1 MALEVRPLTGV
12 IGAEVDGVDLAKV
25 LAGPAADDVVG
36 ALGAALD
43 DHHVVVLH
51 DQQLAPEEQV
61 DLSRRFG
68 PPCETPFVGTMPE
81 HPEVIRV
88 IKEAEEVE
96 AFNFGGAWHSD
107 FSFLERPPSYTLL
120 HAIDVPGYGGD
131 TVFTSMVAA
140 LEHLPG
146 DLRSLVEAP
155 GAQGVH
161 TARDAYSPKLQ
172 ALHDGLG
179 SMDIRTDESANETRT
194 HPLVCTHPT
203 SGKPVLFF
211 NQTYVRD
218 LAGVD
223 LDEATPAWAV
233 LHRLH
238 DHSTD
243 HRFTVRHRWR
253 NGDLVIWDNRATQHL
268 AVNDYGGQRREL
280 HRTTV
285 QGTVPA

>member
-1 MALEVRPLTGV
+1 VQVQPLTGV
-12 IGAEVDGVDLAKV
+12 IGAEVTGVDLAAE
-25 LAGPAADDVVG
+25 LAGSAVDDVVG

-43 DHHVVVLH
+43 EHHVVVLP
-51 DQQLAPEEQV
+51 DQHLAPEQQV
-61 DLSRRFG
+61 ALSRRFG
-68 PPCETPFVGTMPE
+68 PPCETPFVGTMPD

-88 IKEAEEVE
+88 VKEAEEAE

-107 FSFLERPPSYTLL
+107 FSFLEQPPSYTLL
-120 HAIDVPGYGGD
+120 HAVDVPPVGGD

-140 LEHLPG
+140 LDHLPG
-146 DLRSLVEAP
+146 DLRAVVDTPTAR
-155 GAQGVH
+155 GVH
-161 TARDAYSPKLQ
+161 TAKDAYSPKLQ
-172 ALHDGLG
+172 ALHDGLRH
-179 SMDIRTDESANETRT
+179 MDIRTDESANEVRE

-203 SGKPVLFF
+203 SGKQVLFF

-218 LAGVD
+218 LAGVE
-223 LDEATPAWAV
+223 LDDASPAWAV

-253 NGDLVIWDNRATQHL
+253 DGDLVIWDNRATQHL
-268 AVNDYGGQRREL
+268 ALNDYGGARREL

>member
-1 MALEVRPLTGV
+1 VEVAPLTGL
-12 IGAEVDGVDLAKV
+12 IGAEVTGLDLAGE
-25 LAGPAADDVVG
+25 LRGGAIDDVV
-36 ALGAALD
+36 AELVEVLD
-43 DHHVVVLH
+43 RHHVVVLH
-51 DQQLAPEEQV
+51 EQALEPGEQTE
-61 DLSRRFG
+61 LSHRFG
-68 PPCETPFVGTMPE
+68 PPSQTPFIGTMPD

-88 IKEAEEVE
+88 VKEAEEAD

-120 HAIDVPGYGGD
+120 HAVDVPSHGGD
-131 TVFTSMVAA
+131 TVYTSMVAA

-146 DLRSLVEAP
+146 DLRAVVEQP
-155 GAQGVH
+155 GALGVH
-161 TARDAYSPKLQ
+161 TAKDAYSPKLQ

-179 SMDIRTDESANETRT
+179 HMDIRTDESANDSRT

-203 SGKPVLFF
+203 SGRPVLFF
-211 NQTYVRD
+211 NQAYVRD
-218 LAGVD
+218 LEGVD
-223 LDEATPAWAV
+223 VESVPLL

-268 AVNDYGGQRREL
+268 AVNDYGGSRREL
-280 HRTTV
+280 RRTTV
-285 QGTVPA
+285 EGTVPA